1 MSALYHR
8 GSVPQSQDTGRVRL
22 GHPAT
27 GRARDR
33 WPHLRDRLI
42 PGRIASDE
50 AFDDHLLED
59 IGLSRADL
67 AALRL

>member
-1 MSALYHR
+1 MSVTCLR
-8 GSVPQSQDTGRVRL
+8 GSTPQSHATSRVRH
-22 GHPAT
+22 GHPGS
-27 GRARDR
+27 GRARGW